1 MARTLARPV
10 EQGLPYR
17 VTVRGR
23 NWAGSAL
30 KRASVANDQQWRTGS
45 AVTDPRGFQE
55 FGRLLERLLDGGR
68 RLRRSRK

>member
-10 EQGLPYR
+10 EQGLAYR

-23 NWAGSAL
+23 NSTGSAL
-30 KRASVANDQQWRTGS
+30 NSASVTDDRQRMGS
-45 AVTDPRGFQE
+45 VVTDPRGFQE

-68 RLRRSRK
+68 RLRRRRP

>member
-10 EQGLPYR
+10 EQVLAYR

-23 NWAGSAL
+23 NWAGSAV
-30 KRASVANDQQWRTGS
+30 KRARVADDQQWRMGS
-45 AVTDPRGFQE
+45 VVTDPRGFQG
-55 FGRLLERLLDGGR
+55 FGRTLERLLDGGR